1 MMQVLKRP
9 PEEVVTTF
17 FLLKSESY
25 LYNTLELICN
35 LFLTIALRGVCSDTI
50 R

>member
-1 MMQVLKRP
+1 MQVLKRP
-9 PEEVVTTF
+9 TEEVVTTF

-25 LYNTLELICN
+25 LYNPLEFMRN

-50 R
+50 C